1 MNLFGMAKIVV
12 LVCCLIMAL
21 INDLRENK
29 IRNVITLPTALLGL
43 GLNLA
48 EQGGTGLVASVT
60 GWLVPVLALIIFY
73 LIKVMGAGDIKLF
86 AAIGAV
92 MGLPFTVGSF
102 VISIYF
108 GGVVALVLL
117 IKRKQAGAILTRLI
131 NYAQHCLTRRK
142 LTAYH
147 SESESQFPFAIAI
160 VPATLIQLM
169 VWAGGGIWL

>member
-1 MNLFGMAKIVV
+1 MDFFVLVRIVL
-12 LVCCLIMAL
+12 LVCCLTLAL

-29 IRNVITLPTALLGL
+29 IRNIITMPTALLGL
-43 GLNLA
+43 VLNLA
-48 EQGGTGLVASVT
+48 EGGGAGLMVAVI
-60 GWLVPVLALIIFY
+60 GWLVPILALIIFY

-117 IKRKQAGAILTRLI
+117 IKRKQAGASLTRLR
-131 NYAQHCLTRRK
+131 NYIVHCLTRQN
-142 LTAYH
+142 LTVYY
-147 SESESQFPFAIAI
+147 SGPESRFPFAIAI
-160 VPATLIQLM
+160 VPATLVQLAM
-169 VWAGGGIWL
+169 WAGGGQWL